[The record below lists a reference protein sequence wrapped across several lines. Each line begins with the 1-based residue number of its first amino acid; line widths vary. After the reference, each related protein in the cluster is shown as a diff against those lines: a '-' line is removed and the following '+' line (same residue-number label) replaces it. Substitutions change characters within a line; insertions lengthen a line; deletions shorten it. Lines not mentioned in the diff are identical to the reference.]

1 MCALRMEAP
10 VVAGVVGVKPESSL
24 GFRLKFDEAGLV
36 VSAVHSPQKGDPDV
50 PDTADGSGGIAGVS
64 RTGKRHLRPRV
75 ARIQLANSLA

>member
-36 VSAVHSPQKGDPDV
+36 VSAVHSPHVMLWDIEALENCV
-50 PDTADGSGGIAGVS
+50 
-64 RTGKRHLRPRV
+64 LRR
-75 ARIQLANSLA
+75 AALCHDDIWTQES

>member
-36 VSAVHSPQKGDPDV
+36 AEPVNDNG
-50 PDTADGSGGIAGVS
+50 TLYGI
-64 RTGKRHLRPRV
+64 
-75 ARIQLANSLA
+75 N